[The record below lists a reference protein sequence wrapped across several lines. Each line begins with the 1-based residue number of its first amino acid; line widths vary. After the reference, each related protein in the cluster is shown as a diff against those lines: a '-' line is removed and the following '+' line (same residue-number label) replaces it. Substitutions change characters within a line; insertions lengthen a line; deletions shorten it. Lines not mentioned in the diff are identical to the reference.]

1 MQDTKYIHFIL
12 LALFGCLLLGS
23 CGKAQLAPA
32 DYVAWVNDAS
42 NGLYKEKQVQPLT
55 VSAVYKPIPYVIANE
70 KRSNQI
76 DPTEYQQRKEELAGM
91 QYVTLKLGIIGEQKD
106 ITNYEVQTD
115 ADLQERLSYLSFA
128 MQKDIQLIDG
138 QDTLACALYHF
149 ERSYD
154 LTPQRTFVL
163 GFEKKST
170 LATDKTLVLNLPYF
184 NTGPIK
190 LAFKANDLQ
199 AIPELKL

>member
-1 MQDTKYIHFIL
+1 MQDTKYMHFIL
-12 LALFGCLLLGS
+12 LALFSYLLLGS
-23 CGKAQLAPA
+23 CGNSQLAPA

-55 VSAVYKPIPYVIANE
+55 ISAVYKPIPYIIANE

-76 DPTEYQQRKEELAGM
+76 DPIEYQQRKEELAGM

-170 LATDKTLVLNLPYF
+170 PATDKTLVLDLPYF

-190 LAFKANDLQ
+190 LAFKADDLQ